1 MIATAYEIN
10 KTGLKEITKV
20 FQATALNHDLDDILH
35 LAVKSSGRLLKA
47 DQCFLYLLNDEDDE
61 LILRAAE
68 TGRSEALGNVR
79 LGIGEGITGWVA
91 REKKPVAIS
100 ERAYEDKRFK
110 QFQLLPEDKYE
121 GFLSV
126 PMLYKEK
133 LVGVLNIQHKRTY
146 QYSEEQVSLLKMLA
160 QMIAVAIENAR
171 LMKENKQMEDALE
184 TRKLVERAKGILMKR
199 MGIAE
204 NDAYAILRK
213 KSMDMRKPMKDIA
226 EVVIQTENTYL

>member
-1 MIATAYEIN
+1 MIAIAHEIN

-47 DQCFLYLLNDEDDE
+47 DQCFLYLLNDKDDE

-68 TGRSEALGNVR
+68 TGRAEALGTVR
-79 LGIGEGITGWVA
+79 LHVGEGITGWVA

-146 QYSEEQVSLLKMLA
+146 QYNEDQVSLLKMLS

-171 LMKENKQMEDALE
+171 LMRENKLMEDALE

-204 NDAYAILRK
+204 NDAYSILRK
-213 KSMDMRKPMKDIA
+213 KSMDMRKPMKEIA